1 MRVFLPLPVF
11 PSYLRYFSA
20 GDNLVFLN
28 FLKYGGYDGYT
39 ETAFPYL

>member
-1 MRVFLPLPVF
+1 MRVSLPLPVF

-20 GDNLVFLN
+20 GDNLVFN
-28 FLKYGGYDGYT
+28 EYDGYT